1 MRSFE
6 KQPKHAIRKLT
17 VGVCSTVIAVSF
29 LMAGSVSAN
38 VDDSLADGAPTVEL
52 GVLEDSS
59 GAVEENSELT
69 PESASTRSSDEGVTG
84 AVEEISADRLTVSGE
99 DDVYEATYGAG
110 LDKLT
115 DGRLDTVTELKYDI
129 DANRRLPAD
138 VSLPQEVT
146 FTVTN
151 DDSVELESI
160 HIHKRA
166 NANGTLTKYS
176 IEAFSGDDSVYES
189 GPIITDFTEELAVH
203 ILPQPLTVNKF
214 IITFLEAKNTVDGTI
229 DLQKLTIK
237 EIEAYAVG
245 NRQIDHERFSV
256 SGNDSAYES
265 TYGSPFEHMVDGR
278 SDTSAE
284 LKWDYGSNRVLP
296 EAVSLPQEVTLSL
309 DAPTVLNKLEI
320 YKRINANGTLTKYS
334 VEAFNGDVSVY
345 QSDTVNTAFSEEL
358 ATHDLGNV
366 EADRLVVTFLEAQNT
381 VDGAPDL
388 RKLTLRELKLY
399 EFKVVEEETPSE
411 SVEDPA
417 PEVLETPE
425 VPEVP
430 EETSDD
436 PFVKPAAAVGAIIGF
451 TFENDRAT
459 ITFETGETAQLD
471 LYNNHVFRYN
481 IEKPGSEFVDTP
493 VPSREDR
500 PADIIIKTLSDY
512 KAKYQNVGR
521 MSEND
526 TTYTITTDK
535 IQLVFDKATARM
547 SIFDKDDRLITKEV
561 LPVQITDSSATQ
573 TFTQAADEYFFGGG
587 MQNGRFSHKGN
598 KINIV
603 NENNWVDGGVAS
615 PNPFYWSTRGYGVLR
630 HTFRPGQYDF
640 GSETKS
646 EITTTHNESR
656 YDAYFFVNTT
666 PANILKDYYELTGS
680 PAVLPEYALYLG
692 HLNAYNRDYWVEVPE
707 GTRNAILLDGK
718 YYREY
723 QPNQLP
729 EADRERAVRETLNGE
744 GDSYKFS
751 AHAVIERYKN
761 LDMPLAWFLPNDGY
775 GAGYGQEDT
784 LDGNIENLR
793 RFVEFANQNGIEVG
807 LWTQSD
813 LYDTD
818 PSKAVVLHRDID
830 KEVADA
836 GIRAIKTD
844 VAWVGP
850 GYSFGL
856 NGVTR
861 GAALLTEKS
870 GENTRPFIVS
880 LDGWGGTQRAA
891 AIWSG
896 DQVGGQWEYIRFH
909 IPTYIGQG
917 LSGNPNIGS
926 DMDGI
931 FGGADPIINARD
943 YQWKT
948 FTSIL
953 MNMDGWGAKPKTPF
967 SFDDRITD
975 LNRIAL
981 KLKSTLMPYAYSTG
995 HQANDT
1001 GKPIVRAMFIDFP
1014 ADGINY
1020 TKAVQYQY
1028 MYGDNL
1034 LVAPVYQDTAMDSDG
1049 NDIRNNIYLPEG
1061 AEWIDFFTGEK
1072 YAGGQVLN
1080 SFDAPLWKIP
1090 VFVKN
1095 GAIIP
1100 MTNANNN
1107 PSKIDRTNRL
1117 IQFFPHLESDFLLY
1131 EDDGVSEGYKDGAI
1145 ATTLIKSVAGNS
1157 NETSTVVLSIA
1168 KTEGDFDGFVKEKTT
1183 ELHVNVSEDVE
1194 SVTVRMG
1201 DRDLELRRVDTLE
1214 AYESGTNVYF
1224 YHTNPTMETY
1234 NPNSEAIQNLTVTMN
1249 DLLKI
1254 KLEKTDVTQS
1264 DIEVTITGFTNK
1276 AEEKEVP
1283 EGLEVPDIPT
1293 NVETPENFVT
1303 ATSLKVTWTEVDGA
1317 EAYDILH
1324 NDVLYTN
1331 VKTTEFIFEDL
1342 NHGSTHAFKVR
1353 SVNAAGASDWSDV
1366 LTSQTSEDPWL
1377 NAIDIDPANVTT
1389 NIRQQ
1394 PGEVIGN
1401 LFNKRTGDLFHSR
1414 WGEQVAKDSYIRVD
1428 LGGIYELDYLEY
1440 LQRGDG
1446 GVNGRVQRVTFWTS
1460 EDGTNWTPSG
1470 GEDWRGE
1477 GISKKHALNTKAR
1490 YVHMRIDGSHGG
1502 FISGQELLI
1511 FKKPGTRMAIP
1522 GDINND
1528 GQITEDDKT
1537 SFLNYTGLRDVDSDF
1552 DYIRHVDV
1560 NRNGLIDAQDINVIA
1575 TQLEGGVTN
1584 PQTVA
1589 PTGRVY
1595 LTADKLELKAGETAV
1610 VTLMADELANVNA
1623 LTSTFRLDATKLT
1636 VVGNQ
1641 VTPVTA
1647 FTKEAENFSSVKT
1660 RSGQT
1665 DVVFT
1670 FVNFGQKELLSGS
1683 GKVATVTLRA
1693 NEDLTL
1699 DFSSND
1705 GVLVGNNQAVKA
1717 VENLPVRQEVDY
1729 KELPATPTNLLAS
1742 RPTQG
1747 SLTLTWDEDAQALR
1761 YIVEREVVAE
1771 DGSKSYTEV
1780 ARVEVPTADIYNLSS
1795 ETDYRFRVT
1804 AVNPLGASEPSEF
1817 VTASTL
1823 AKDISARVEGVL
1835 ANAETPSQPG
1845 QDITLFVDGD
1855 EETQYHSQWHNDKAV
1870 PSSLVLDL
1878 GESKALDHLV
1888 YVPRREAGNGT
1899 ITSLTLQTSQDGE
1912 NWSETT
1918 PVIRWERSATDK
1930 VALLPVGTQAQFVKV
1945 NWLTSVGGFVS
1956 GQELYVLTQTEEEPT
1971 PEPTEE
1977 VAEELTFTDDAT
1989 GVTVTLTAKPSE
2001 LTHVT
2006 LAVEPNIPR
2015 YAVSDIIDPDLLDRD
2030 LSIFDIHFV
2039 DENGEE
2045 VAVNKNMLVVLPK
2058 DADKEVEAV
2067 YYIDPTVEDQS
2078 IPFTVLS
2085 DTTVSILVD
2094 HFSYYT
2100 LVYRS
2105 VSTEPVEETA
2115 DYTLIVRTD
2124 GEEMQSVFENISYD
2138 TFLGHLSTVVEAQLA
2153 AGLTQGDTEFSDNNT
2168 VILNF
2173 SRPEVP
2179 TVSESVVEE
2188 NYPGV
2193 IEESVS
2199 YDNYTLVVVVDGEE
2213 LQSSDFKN
2221 ITFES
2226 FLDHLS
2232 ALTETQL
2239 AAGLTQG
2246 EVVYG
2251 NNGLVTLHFTDPN
2264 RPNESDNLKKDAF
2277 TLVIKVDGQVAQTL
2291 HFEDII
2297 YEEFLN
2303 HYSAVIEAYVTKGLT
2318 PGHVDFAGNKVTV
2331 NFVSQIVPETPVAPS
2346 TPDTD
2351 SGTSVAPS
2359 TPDTDSGTSVDPSI
2373 PDTDSGTSVDPSI
2386 PDTDSASPVEPST
2399 PNNSELLV
2407 SEAQV
2412 AAAVGS
2418 TKSTATPHTAKTTSK
2433 TLPET
2438 GDISVAHYGLL
2449 GLASLMGGFGLTK
2462 RRKDS

>member
-29 LMAGSVSAN
+29 LMTGNVSAN
-38 VDDSLADGAPTVEL
+38 ADSSIADGNPIAA
-52 GVLEDSS
+52 LETPGDLDPNET
-59 GAVEENSELT
+59 AEEDLNSEVS
-69 PESASTRSSDEGVTG
+69 EAVRSADEGATG
-84 AVEEISADRLTVSGE
+84 VVEEIAADRISVTGE
-99 DDVYEATYGAG
+99 EAIYQTG
-110 LDKLT
+110 LDNLT
-115 DGRLDTVTELKYDI
+115 DGKLDTNTELKYDI
-129 DANRRLPAD
+129 DANRRLPED
-138 VSLPQEVT
+138 VSLPQDVT
-146 FTVTN
+146 FAVTN
-151 DDSVELESI
+151 DETVELESI
-160 HIHKRA
+160 HIHKRI

-176 IEAFSGDDSVYES
+176 VEAFNGDETVYQS
-189 GPIITDFTEELAVH
+189 GPIITDFSEDLAVH
-203 ILPQPLTVNKF
+203 TLPQPLEVNKF
-214 IITFLEAKNTVDGTI
+214 VITFLEAKNTVDGAI

-237 EIEAYAVG
+237 EIEAYSTG
-245 NRQIDHERFSV
+245 NRQIDRERFSV

-265 TYGSPFEHMVDGR
+265 TYGSPFEYMVDGR
-278 SDTSAE
+278 LDTNAE

-296 EAVSLPQEVTLSL
+296 EAVSLPQEVTLTL
-309 DAPTVLNKLEI
+309 DAPSVLNKLEI
-320 YKRINANGTLTKYS
+320 YKRINANGTLTKYR
-334 VEAFNGDVSVY
+334 VEAFNGQDSVY
-345 QSDTVNTAFSEEL
+345 QSDTVDTAFSEEL

-381 VDGAPDL
+381 ADGAPDL

-399 EFKVVEEETPSE
+399 EFKVAEEEVPSD
-411 SVEDPA
+411 SVEAPA
-417 PEVLETPE
+417 PEEPN

-430 EETSDD
+430 ADPSDEE
-436 PFVKPAAAVGAIIGF
+436 FVKPAAAVGAITGF
-451 TFENDRAT
+451 IFENDRAS

-471 LYNNHVFRYN
+471 LYNDHVFRYN
-481 IEKPGSEFVDTP
+481 IEKPGSEFVTTP
-493 VPSREDR
+493 VPSRADR
-500 PADIIIKTLSDY
+500 PADIIVKSLSDY
-512 KAKYQNVGR
+512 KAQYQNVGR

-526 TTYTITTDK
+526 STYTITTDK
-535 IQLVFDKATARM
+535 VQLVFDKATARM
-547 SIFDKDDRLITKEV
+547 SIFDKDGRLITKEV
-561 LPVQITDSSATQ
+561 LPVRITDSSATQ

-587 MQNGRFSHKGN
+587 MQNGRFTHKGN
-598 KINIV
+598 KISIV

-640 GSETKS
+640 GTETKS
-646 EITTTHNESR
+646 EITTTHNENR

-666 PANILKDYYELTGS
+666 PANILKDYYELTGA

-729 EADRERAVRETLNGE
+729 EADREKAVRETLNGE

-751 AHAVIERYKN
+751 ARAVIERYKN

-775 GAGYGQEDT
+775 GAGYGQEDS
-784 LDGNIENLR
+784 LDANIENLR
-793 RFVEFANQNGIEVG
+793 RFVEFANENGIEVG

-818 PSKAVVLHRDID
+818 PSKSVVLHRDID

-870 GENTRPFIVS
+870 GENARPFIVS

-917 LSGNPNIGS
+917 LSGNPNMGS

-981 KLKSTLMPYAYSTG
+981 KLKSTLIPYAYSTG
-995 HQANDT
+995 HQANET

-1049 NDIRNNIYLPEG
+1049 NDIRNSIYLPEG

-1080 SFDAPLWKIP
+1080 GFDAPLWKIP

-1107 PSKIDRTNRL
+1107 PGEIDRTNRL

-1194 SVTVRMG
+1194 SVTVRIG
-1201 DRDLELRRVDTLE
+1201 DRDVELRRVETLE

-1224 YHTNPTMETY
+1224 YHANPTMETY
-1234 NPNSEAIQNLTVTMN
+1234 NPNSEAIQNLTVTKN

-1254 KLEKTDVTQS
+1254 KLEETDVTQS
-1264 DIEVTITGFTNK
+1264 DIEVTLTGFTNK
-1276 AEEKEVP
+1276 SEPREVP
-1283 EGLEVPDIPT
+1283 EGLEVPDVPT
-1293 NVETPENFVT
+1293 NVETPENFIT
-1303 ATSLKVTWTEVDGA
+1303 ATSLKVTWTAVDGA
-1317 EAYDILH
+1317 DSYDILH
-1324 NDVLYTN
+1324 NDVLYSN
-1331 VKTTEFIFEDL
+1331 VSATEFTFEDL
-1342 NHGSTHAFKVR
+1342 NYGSTHAFRVR
-1353 SVNAAGASDWSDV
+1353 AVNAAGASDWSDT

-1377 NAIDIDPANVTT
+1377 NAIDIDPANITT

-1401 LFNKRTGDLFHSR
+1401 LFNKRTGDIFHSR

-1428 LGGIYELDYLEY
+1428 LGGIYDLDYLEY

-1446 GVNGRVQRVTFWTS
+1446 GVNGRVQWATFWTS
-1460 EDGTNWTPSG
+1460 EDGINWTQSG
-1470 GEDWRGE
+1470 SEDWRGE

-1490 YVHMRIDGSHGG
+1490 YVHMRVDSTHGG

-1511 FKKPGTRMAIP
+1511 FKKPGTRMAVP

-1537 SFLNYTGLRDVDSDF
+1537 SFMNYTGLRDSDSDF
-1552 DYIRHVDV
+1552 DYIRHVDM

-1589 PTGRVY
+1589 PSGRVY
-1595 LTADKLELKAGETAV
+1595 LTADKLELKAGETAT

-1699 DFSSND
+1699 DFSSNE
-1705 GVLVGNNQAVKA
+1705 GVLVGNNQAATTVD
-1717 VENLPVRQEVDY
+1717 NLPIRQEVEYTDV
-1729 KELPATPTNLLAS
+1729 PAVPTNLQVS

-1747 SLTLTWDEDAQALR
+1747 SVTLTWDEDAQAFR
-1761 YIVEREVVAE
+1761 YVVEQEVLAE
-1771 DGSKSYTEV
+1771 DGSTSYVEV
-1780 ARVEVPTADIYNLSS
+1780 ARVEAATADIYNLSP

-1804 AVNPLGASEPSEF
+1804 AVNPLGSSEPSDL
-1817 VTASTL
+1817 VAASTI
-1823 AKDISARVEGVL
+1823 AKDISNRVEEVL
-1835 ANAETPSQPG
+1835 ATADAPSQPG
-1845 QDITLFVDGD
+1845 QEITLLVDGD
-1855 EETQYHSQWHNDKAV
+1855 EETQYHSQWYNDQAV
-1870 PSSLVLDL
+1870 PSSLILDL

-1888 YVPRREAGNGT
+1888 YVPRRDAGNGT

-1912 NWSETT
+1912 NWSATT
-1918 PVIRWERSATDK
+1918 PVINWSRDATDK
-1930 VALLPVGTQAQFVKV
+1930 VALLPAGTEARFVKV
-1945 NWLTSVGGFVS
+1945 NWLSSVGGFVS

-2001 LTHVT
+2001 LAHVT
-2006 LAVEPNIPR
+2006 LVVEPNIPK
-2015 YAVSDIIDPDLLDRD
+2015 YELSDIIDPDLLDRD

-2085 DTTVSILVD
+2085 DKTVSIRVD

-2105 VSTEPVEETA
+2105 VSTDPVEETA

-2124 GEEMQSVFENISYD
+2124 GKETRSVFENISYD
-2138 TFLGHLSTVVEAQLA
+2138 TFLGHLSTIVEAQLA
-2153 AGLTQGDTEFSDNNT
+2153 AGLVQGSTVFSDNNT
-2168 VILNF
+2168 VFLNF
-2173 SRPEVP
+2173 SSPVAP
-2179 TVSESVVEE
+2179 VVDE
-2188 NYPGV
+2188 NYPDV
-2193 IEESVS
+2193 IEDSVS
-2199 YDNYTLVVVVDGEE
+2199 YDNYTLLIMVDGEQ
-2213 LQSSDFKN
+2213 LQSSEFKN
-2221 ITFES
+2221 ITFET

-2232 ALTETQL
+2232 ATTEAHL
-2239 AAGLTQG
+2239 AAGLIQG
-2246 EVVYG
+2246 EVVFR
-2251 NNGLVTLHFTDPN
+2251 NNGLVILHFTKPN
-2264 RPNESDNLKKDAF
+2264 RLNVGEDLKKDAF
-2277 TLVIKVDGQVAQTL
+2277 TLVIKIDGQVTQTSY
-2291 HFEDII
+2291 FKGIT
-2297 YEEFLN
+2297 YEEFLD
-2303 HYSAVIEAYVTKGLT
+2303 HYSAIIEAYVTKGFT
-2318 PGHVDFAGNKVTV
+2318 PGHVSFDGNKVTV
-2331 NFVSQIVPETPVAPS
+2331 NFASHKASNPPVVKPAPKS
-2346 TPDTD
+2346 K
-2351 SGTSVAPS
+2351 
-2359 TPDTDSGTSVDPSI
+2359 
-2373 PDTDSGTSVDPSI
+2373 
-2386 PDTDSASPVEPST
+2386 
-2399 PNNSELLV
+2399 LLV
-2407 SEAQV
+2407 SETQPLSAV
-2412 AAAVGS
+2412 ASRES
-2418 TKSTATPHTAKTTSK
+2418 TKVIHTAKTTSE

-2438 GDISVAHYGLL
+2438 GEDSIAAYGLL
-2449 GLASLMGGFGLTK
+2449 GFVSLMGGFGLTK
-2462 RRKDS
+2462 RRKDN